1 MPRALVNGEMLEIQS
16 AHIKVIR
23 DCHGHGMDM
32 ESDLAIVYNSG
43 KENFIFFSGIHLMK
57 LVHS

>member
-1 MPRALVNGEMLEIQS
+1 MLEIQS
-16 AHIKVIR
+16 TRIKVIR

-43 KENFIFFSGIHLMK
+43 KENFICFSGIHLMK

>member
-1 MPRALVNGEMLEIQS
+1 MPRAPVDGEMLEIQS
-16 AHIKVIR
+16 TH
-23 DCHGHGMDM
+23 CHGHGMDM

-57 LVHS
+57 LVNS

>member
-1 MPRALVNGEMLEIQS
+1 MPRAPVDGEMLEIQNT
-16 AHIKVIR
+16 HIKVIR

-43 KENFIFFSGIHLMK
+43 KENFIFFSGIQL
-57 LVHS
+57 